1 MLNLTQKKRMEAKRK
16 CWQIW
21 KLYKLMNNAIYGK
34 IMENS
39 RNRTDAKLVSN
50 NLKWTSKPNYTSFK
64 IFDNDVDAISKSKVK
79 LTLNKLV
86 YFRMRILDLSKVMMY
101 EFHHDYIKNEYGNNS
116 KKQQLIL
123 SKNLLD
129 LKQGCITF
137 S

>member
-1 MLNLTQKKRMEAKRK
+1 
-16 CWQIW
+16 
-21 KLYKLMNNAIYGK
+21 MNNAIYGK
-34 IMENS
+34 IMENL

-64 IFDNDVDAISKSKVK
+64 IFDNDVDAIRKSKVK
-79 LTLNKLV
+79 LTLNKQA

>member
-1 MLNLTQKKRMEAKRK
+1 MEAKRK

-86 YFRMRILDLSKVMMY
+86 YFRMRILDLNKVMMY